1 MTMKQVRAQVGL
13 VSAAFLV
20 WTLLGQVATA
30 ADGPIRISVL
40 HLYSATV
47 SGTTDDGLASR
58 QVRHISRLID
68 DSLVRSGFKV
78 VNPFAHML
86 TEEMNRFLEDQP
98 REEIAR
104 AVIELARK
112 AMVDVVYTIRLDVEA
127 RITDDAFCQAS
138 ARVRGEGYDSEANPI
153 GVGISRSFRRT
164 RRNCDGAIDGV
175 IKEMAGELARLLAA
189 ALGVRGS

>member
-1 MTMKQVRAQVGL
+1 MTMKQWRAQVGL
-13 VSAAFLV
+13 VSAAFIV

-47 SGTTDDGLASR
+47 SDTTDDGL
-58 QVRHISRLID
+58 VRHISRLID

-112 AMVDVVYTIRLDVEA
+112 AMVDVVYTIRLDVET
-127 RITDDAFCQAS
+127 RISDEGFCQAS
-138 ARVRGEGYDSEANPI
+138 ARVRGEGYDGEANPI

-164 RRNCDGAIDGV
+164 QRNCDGASDGV